1 MIPSVQLPSAVVV
14 ASAVERAGWFIGAFT
29 IVAVLVYFVV
39 TFRHRDPDE
48 DRTKEAEL
56 APNRKPYLDDE
67 ALEGPRLERALGW
80 ALVLLIISAIGPLVY
95 WLNEPSRQAGAVEEF
110 DRKAVERGRQLF
122 LPTDSPEHGAHFGC
136 ATCHGSEGQGGV
148 TQYTITDYLGANK
161 TVQWAAPAVDTALL
175 KFSPEEVKSILVY
188 GRANTPMPAW
198 GIEGGGPMNDQQ
210 ITDLIAYLDSLTL
223 TPEKARERAATE
235 AEQQA
240 EVDGGSPRSGETLF
254 KTNCAR
260 CHTNGWSYGEPGPM
274 GGGAFGPNLTGGVT
288 LSQFPDVE
296 SMTEFITEGSEYGR
310 PYGVRG
316 VGGDEGGGMP
326 GFGRILTE
334 AQIQAII
341 EYERGL

>member
-1 MIPSVQLPSAVVV
+1 MIPSVQLPSALVV

-29 IVAVLVYFVV
+29 IVAMLVYFVV

-80 ALVLLIISAIGPLVY
+80 ALVLLIVASIGPLVY

-110 DRKAVERGRQLF
+110 DRKAIERGRQLF

-136 ATCHGSEGQGGV
+136 ATCHGSEGQGGS

-161 TVQWAAPAVDTALL
+161 TVTWVAPPVDTALL
-175 KFSPEEVKSILVY
+175 QFSEEEVKSILVY

-210 ITDLIAYLDSLTL
+210 ITDLIAYLGSLTL
-223 TPEKARERAATE
+223 TPEKARQRS
-235 AEQQA
+235 AEQAETQA
-240 EVDGGSPRSGETLF
+240 NVDGGSPRSGEILF

-260 CHTNGWSYGEPGPM
+260 CHTDGWSYGEPGPM
-274 GGGAFGPNLTGGVT
+274 GGGAFGPNLRGGVT
-288 LSQFPDVE
+288 LSQFPDIE
-296 SMTEFITEGSEYGR
+296 SMIEFITEGSEYGR

-326 GFGRILTE
+326 GFGGILTE
-334 AQIQAII
+334 AQIRAII